1 MMVLLWGFLSI
12 VFLCVIGLYVWTVRI
27 EKNVQRIMEVL
38 SQASPDLE
46 RRVLEQGTRV
56 VIGDKWYDDLDIPE
70 NEQ

>member
-1 MMVLLWGFLSI
+1 MISLLWGFLTI
-12 VFLCVIGLYVWTVRI
+12 VFLCVVGLYVWIVRI

-56 VIGDKWYDDLDIPE
+56 VIGDKWYDDFE
-70 NEQ
+70 TQETEQ